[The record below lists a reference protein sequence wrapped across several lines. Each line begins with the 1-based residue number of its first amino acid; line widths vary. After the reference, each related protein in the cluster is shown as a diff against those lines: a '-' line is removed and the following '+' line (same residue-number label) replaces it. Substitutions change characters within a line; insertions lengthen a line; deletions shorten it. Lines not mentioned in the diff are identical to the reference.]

1 MPRHGNNPS
10 AQVLIG
16 LLLFFDTE
24 LYELFVYFGEIFDC
38 PDWEGKENCYW
49 CLKTEARDV
58 DRNTKVHKTAPTRM
72 QNYLAQNISSSF
84 LEAGKRTSGGCVWQ
98 LTT

>member
-10 AQVLIG
+10 AQFLIG
-16 LLLFFDTE
+16 LLSFFDTE

-49 CLKTEARDV
+49 YSKTEA
-58 DRNTKVHKTAPTRM
+58 NEELSGTKY
-72 QNYLAQNISSSF
+72 Q
-84 LEAGKRTSGGCVWQ
+84 
-98 LTT
+98 